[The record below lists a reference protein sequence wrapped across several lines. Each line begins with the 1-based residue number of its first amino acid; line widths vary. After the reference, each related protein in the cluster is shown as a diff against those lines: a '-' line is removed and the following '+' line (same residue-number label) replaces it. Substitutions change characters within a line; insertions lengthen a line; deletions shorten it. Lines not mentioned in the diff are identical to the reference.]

1 MNRQPGGGRPSSVS
15 NSHELNGGG
24 SRHSL
29 GVTRRGLK
37 MTSRGPWRNFSG
49 RATPA
54 AGLLNSAGKRRRA
67 RRSVSSVKNI
77 TDAQLLSSLDHPHGS
92 KIGSQKNSSR
102 PDDGNPSSPPAE
114 WISAKSIC
122 ATKVKGHGRS
132 AWSAKNFLPEIA
144 GLHGQGTSGGRSG
157 MPPRRL
163 APIGA
168 SAPSS
173 RGPGSRIMAGRAAA
187 ASRGDHS
194 PSPA

>member
-1 MNRQPGGGRPSSVS
+1 MPVQPGGVGMPSSIARS
-15 NSHELNGGG
+15 TEPSGGG
-24 SRHSL
+24 SGHSL

-54 AGLLNSAGKRRRA
+54 AGLLNSTGRSCRA
-67 RRSVSSVKNI
+67 RRSTGSVKNI

-102 PDDGNPSSPPAE
+102 PDDGNPFSPPAE

-132 AWSAKNFLPEIA
+132 AWSA
-144 GLHGQGTSGGRSG
+144 
-157 MPPRRL
+157 
-163 APIGA
+163 
-168 SAPSS
+168 
-173 RGPGSRIMAGRAAA
+173 
-187 ASRGDHS
+187 
-194 PSPA
+194 